1 MPYTS
6 STSDGKVTVYKKIGK
21 KKKVVGHTTPGK
33 KDAYLAALHI
43 NSKDKDKKNENMEF
57 DNQIGDIYAV
67 ARPHDGCEVGTMV
80 HKVDPMFGIQNLEP
94 QQVHGFYPDEDS
106 AMGVAQGLYE
116 DQMKKMQMLEKR
128 KDEVIKKIK
137 ETIDALEAKRTE
149 SVNMIKENPKDSA
162 KHKDSIA
169 RLATKI
175 DDLMTKLEKIEKSK
189 KEIKKDEDKKK
200 DLKEEKKYT
209 LGVDKARVKSQQYFV
224 SDSEGKRKYFAK
236 KEDAEK
242 YIKDKK
248 DLNESVK
255 PEDKLG
261 DMMVIATD
269 EQNEMDI
276 NDKVKKAIESKGA
289 LINDFAILVK
299 INRYGEYDY
308 DLAADQFLSNLD
320 QYTIK
325 KRSKLNKQ

>member
-43 NSKDKDKKNENMEF
+43 HSKDKDKKNENMQF

-67 ARPHDGCEVGTMV
+67 ARPYDGCQVGKMV
-80 HKVDPMFGIQNLEP
+80 HKVDPMVGIQNLEP

-116 DQMKKMQMLEKR
+116 DHVKKMQMLEKR

-137 ETIDALEAKRTE
+137 ETIDELEAKRTE

-162 KHKDSIA
+162 KHKDTIA

-189 KEIKKDEDKKK
+189 KEIEKDEDKKK
-200 DLKEEKKYT
+200 DLKEAKENLDWAIGHKIMGSKKYYF
-209 LGVDKARVKSQQYFV
+209 LYDKKNEKEE
-224 SDSEGKRKYFAK
+224 EGKYYKTEKEAK
-236 KEDAEK
+236 DAL
-242 YIKDKK
+242 DKK
-248 DLNESVK
+248 
-255 PEDKLG
+255 
-261 DMMVIATD
+261 
-269 EQNEMDI
+269 
-276 NDKVKKAIESKGA
+276 KK
-289 LINDFAILVK
+289 
-299 INRYGEYDY
+299 
-308 DLAADQFLSNLD
+308 
-320 QYTIK
+320 
-325 KRSKLNKQ
+325 